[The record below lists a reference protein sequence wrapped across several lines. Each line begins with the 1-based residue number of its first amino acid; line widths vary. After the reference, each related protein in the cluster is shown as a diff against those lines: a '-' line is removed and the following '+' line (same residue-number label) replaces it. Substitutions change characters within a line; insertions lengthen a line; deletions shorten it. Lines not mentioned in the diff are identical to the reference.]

1 MATIRI
7 LLVDDHTIFR
17 AGVRVLLEMQ
27 PDFKVI
33 GEAEDGVEAITLVRE
48 LHPDIVLMDIAMPG
62 VDGLSAARQIK
73 ETQPAAKI
81 ILLTQHENKEYIQPA
96 LKIGAAGYVLKRAA
110 ADELVMAI
118 RTVHQGKSFLD
129 SNVTS
134 TILADYRQEARS
146 GTETDYEKLSERE
159 REILVMLA
167 HGYSNRQIG
176 ELLQISPKT
185 VDFHRT
191 RIMKKLG
198 VKGRV
203 ALAQYA
209 LRHGLIE

>member
-1 MATIRI
+1 MKTIQI

-17 AGVRVLLEMQ
+17 AGIRVLLELQ
-27 PDFKVI
+27 PDFQVV
-33 GEAEDGVEAITLVRE
+33 GEAEDGAAALKLVRE
-48 LHPDIVLMDIAMPG
+48 LQPDVVLMDIAMPG
-62 VDGLSAARQIK
+62 VDGLSATRQIK
-73 ETQPAAKI
+73 ETAPLTKV

-118 RTVHQGKSFLD
+118 RAVDQGKSFLD
-129 SNVTS
+129 LNVTS
-134 TILADYRQEARS
+134 AVLADYCQTGKTVAD
-146 GTETDYEKLSERE
+146 TDYQQLSERE

-167 HGYSNRQIG
+167 RGYSNRQVA
-176 ELLQISPKT
+176 EFLKISPKT
-185 VDFHRT
+185 VDFHRA

-198 VKGRV
+198 IKGRV

-209 LRHGLIE
+209 LRHGLVE

>member
-1 MATIRI
+1 MDIIRI

-27 PDFKVI
+27 PDFNVV
-33 GEAEDGVEAITLVRE
+33 GEAEDGERAISLVRE
-48 LHPDIVLMDIAMPG
+48 LCPDVVLMDIGMPG
-62 VDGLSAARQIK
+62 FDGLCATRQIK
-73 ETQPAAKI
+73 DIAPRTRI
-81 ILLTQHENKEYIQPA
+81 IILTQHENKDYVYPA

-110 ADELVMAI
+110 ADELVLAI
-118 RTVHQGKSFLD
+118 RAVYQGKSFLD

-134 TILADYRQEARS
+134 TVVADYRQEGPMGENA
-146 GTETDYEKLSERE
+146 DYKMLTGRE
-159 REILVMLA
+159 REICVMLGR
-167 HGYSNRQIG
+167 GYSNKQIA

-191 RIMKKLG
+191 RIMRKLG

-203 ALAQYA
+203 ALGQYA
-209 LRHGLIE
+209 LRHGLVD

>member
-1 MATIRI
+1 METIRI

-17 AGVRVLLEMQ
+17 AGIRVLLEIQ
-27 PDFKVI
+27 PDFKVV
-33 GEAEDGVEAITLVRE
+33 GEAEDGVKAITLVRE
-48 LHPDIVLMDIAMPG
+48 LQPDVVLMDIAMPG
-62 VDGLSAARQIK
+62 LDGLSATKQIK
-73 ETQPAAKI
+73 ELVPLAKI
-81 ILLTQHENKEYIQPA
+81 ILLTQHENKEYILPA

-134 TILADYRQEARS
+134 TIMADFRQDGMS
-146 GTETDYEKLSERE
+146 GTETVYDQLTERE
-159 REILVMLA
+159 REILVLTA
-167 HGYSNRQIG
+167 RGHTNRQIA

-191 RIMKKLG
+191 RIMQKLG

>member
-1 MATIRI
+1 MKPIQI

-17 AGVRVLLEMQ
+17 AGIRVLLEMQ
-27 PDFKVI
+27 PNFKVV
-33 GEAEDGVEAITLVRE
+33 GEAEDGAKALTLVRE
-48 LHPDIVLMDIAMPG
+48 HLPDVVLMDIAMPG
-62 VDGLSAARQIK
+62 VDGLSATKQIK
-73 ETQPAAKI
+73 KIAPLTKI

-110 ADELVMAI
+110 ANELVMAI
-118 RTVHQGKSFLD
+118 HAVNQGKSFLD

-134 TILADYRQEARS
+134 TILADYQD
-146 GTETDYEKLSERE
+146 GKTGMETDYKQLSDRE

-167 HGYSNRQIG
+167 SGYSNRQIA
-176 ELLQISPKT
+176 ELLNISPKT
-185 VDFHRT
+185 VDFHRA

-198 VKGRV
+198 IKGRV

-209 LRHGLIE
+209 LRHGLVE